1 VTVIRRVK
9 SSTPLRRKRYFVAAI
24 GLLWTSHAMADAA
37 QLPPMY
43 LEVGYQ
49 TGGTRVEGG
58 AADDSTYG
66 PNAAA
71 VFPLLPYLSAVVS
84 AAYTRTAVKRALVT
98 GASATSMSR
107 CDVYNRDWSAGLT
120 VRDQTIGKI
129 GVSYGSDA
137 ASSSCAEALVG
148 ASTDSVETARR
159 AAAAEY
165 YFSRVTIGA
174 VLTHARVGGDR
185 DLDSSRFVVT
195 WYPTPN
201 LSLATSAEDLGGVNV
216 YGLGLGYRP
225 EFVDGAIRLSVDYK
239 VQHQPV
245 NVGVI
250 TFGFTFYFDE
260 HLDLIARD
268 RQYR

>member
-1 VTVIRRVK
+1 MKRN
-9 SSTPLRRKRYFVAAI
+9 TPFQGGRYFIAAI
-24 GLLWTSHAMADAA
+24 GLLWTSHVMADAA
-37 QLPPMY
+37 QVPPMY
-43 LEVGYQ
+43 LELGYR
-49 TGGTRVEGG
+49 TGGTRVEGSG
-58 AADDSTYG
+58 GDDSTYG
-66 PNAAA
+66 PNASA
-71 VFPLLPYLSAVVS
+71 VFPLLPYVSAVVS
-84 AAYTRTAVKRALVT
+84 GAYTLTSVKGAPVP
-98 GASATSMSR
+98 GASATPVSR
-107 CDVYNRDWSAGLT
+107 CGVYNRDWLAGLT
-120 VRDQTIGKI
+120 VREQTIGKI
-129 GVSYGSDA
+129 GVSYGSDTVT
-137 ASSSCAEALVG
+137 SSCAETLVAG
-148 ASTDSVETARR
+148 STDAVDTTRR
-159 AAAAEY
+159 AAVAEY

-174 VLTHARVGGDR
+174 TLTHARVGGDR
-185 DLDSSRFVVT
+185 DLESSQFVVT

-245 NVGVI
+245 DVGVI